1 MLSVNQSGVLGCYYM
16 MNYLFIVKQLLNNMF
31 LFISFLFI
39 WGQFFRNKKYLL
51 TPMAPIKVRVLC
63 GIIGGVLGGLLMSFI
78 MRDQN
83 FLPID
88 FRNFAIV
95 ISAINGGYLSSF
107 ITGLLLSCFSI
118 ISLGVNYESLII
130 SVTMLTISIGC
141 GFVSKKNIQKI
152 NQWIYMIS
160 YSLILQYT
168 FMLIFPSPMAAGG
181 QRFYKNFV
189 IYSFLTI
196 MFGFVV
202 YYLSEYIN
210 QSNLMFMK
218 YKEDSSKD
226 FLTGL
231 NNVREFDSLF
241 NNLSRKAVEKKKSL
255 SLMIIDIDWFKKIND
270 TYGHSSGDEV
280 LKQLGEVLKRNCRTF
295 DIVSRNGGEEFSI
308 LLINCPSAESI
319 EIAERI
325 RRAVEKYEFMLPTGG
340 KVNISVSVGVATYPN
355 IVGNTGKLRESAD
368 IALYEAKRTG
378 RNKVVQYY

>member
-1 MLSVNQSGVLGCYYM
+1 M